1 VTSAHAAF
9 GLGGVAGLG
18 SIFLFV
24 TGRRNKGAAPMPPA
38 GHEAIS
44 PVQTA

>member
-44 PVQTA
+44 PVKTA